1 MTRKSDDHELSTQIM
16 GKSRVS
22 NHAASKTY
30 HNKGTS
36 EHLDEELGNLECTIC
51 DTCSQ
56 TLLGRG
62 RILVSYA

>member
-1 MTRKSDDHELSTQIM
+1 M